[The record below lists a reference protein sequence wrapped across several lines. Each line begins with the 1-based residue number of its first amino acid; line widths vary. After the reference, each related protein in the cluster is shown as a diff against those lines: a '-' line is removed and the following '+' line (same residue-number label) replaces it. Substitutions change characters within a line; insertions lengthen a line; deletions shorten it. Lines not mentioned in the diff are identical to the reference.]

1 MASGGAALSP
11 ELASR
16 LEALGWQ
23 VAIGYGLTETSPL
36 LTLKLPGDAHYD
48 TVGRAVSGVEIRID
62 PGVMPDS
69 PAEENAT
76 GQGEILARGP
86 NVFGGYHNLPE
97 KTAEV
102 FTRDGWFRTGDL
114 GFLDPEGYLHLT
126 GRVSTLIVA
135 GGGENIQPDRI
146 EAHLSSHPLIREAG
160 VLQIEDGTLAA
171 VVVPEIREM
180 KKRGIQDANRA
191 AREAAAERSRGL
203 PSYQR
208 INDVAVTREPI
219 PRTRLGKIRR
229 HLLEDLFQRAKAE
242 QAAPAQAGT
251 GPVALSDMSNQDQNL
266 LEHPAAARVWA
277 RLADRYRDRRL
288 SPDSSP
294 DLDLGIDSMEW
305 VNLTLEIRRDAGV
318 EVEEKD
324 IGEIATVRD
333 LLETVVEKADSD
345 GMVPMESPLEE
356 PEKKLTRAQMRW
368 LQPTGTLERL
378 VARGLFAGNRWIVE
392 RVFRLESRALENL
405 PAEGAFLITPN
416 HVSYLDAFVVA
427 AALGFPRL
435 QRVYWAG
442 FTGAAFRNPFFRYF
456 SRLSQ
461 TVPVDPEKGMI
472 SSLAFGAAVLER
484 GWGLVWFPEGQ
495 RSLDGRIQPFKTGVG
510 VLLEHHPV
518 PVVPAFVRGTERIL
532 PPGKVI
538 PRPGSVAVAF
548 GRPLDPGELTRK
560 GKGKEARERI
570 VSALQEEVVKLGKS
584 VGT

>member
-36 LTLKLPGDAHYD
+36 LTLKLPGDVHYD
-48 TVGRAVSGVEIRID
+48 TVGRAVNGVEIRID

-69 PAEENAT
+69 PGEGIPT

-160 VLQIEDGTLAA
+160 VLQVEDGTLAA

-180 KKRGIQDANRA
+180 KRRGIQDANRA
-191 AREAAAERSRGL
+191 VREAAAERSREF

-242 QAAPAQAGT
+242 QAAPTQART

-318 EVEEKD
+318 ELEEKD

-368 LQPTGTLERL
+368 LEPTGTLEHL
-378 VARGLFAGNRWIVE
+378 VARGLFAVNRWIVE
-392 RVFRLESRALENL
+392 RVFRLESRGVENL
-405 PAEGAFLITPN
+405 PAEGAFLIAPN

-472 SSLAFGAAVLER
+472 SSMAFGAAVLEL

-518 PVVPAFVRGTERIL
+518 PVVPAFVRGTGRIL

-548 GRPLDPGELTRK
+548 GRPLDPGELARK